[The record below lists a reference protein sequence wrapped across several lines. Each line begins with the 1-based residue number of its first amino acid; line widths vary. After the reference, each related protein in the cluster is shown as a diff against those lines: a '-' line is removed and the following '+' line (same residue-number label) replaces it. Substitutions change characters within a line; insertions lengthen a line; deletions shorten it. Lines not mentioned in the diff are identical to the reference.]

1 MMALFAKYRL
11 HLSDS
16 IDAASAEIA
25 RRKFDR
31 WAMDLDQ
38 VLMLPDGA
46 AVHLV
51 ASNQTGAEVGGVLP
65 DQTKFGADQ

>member
-1 MMALFAKYRL
+1 MASHFATYRL

-16 IDAASAEIA
+16 IDPASAEIA

-31 WAMDLDQ
+31 WAMGLDQ
-38 VLMLPDGA
+38 VLVLPDGA

-51 ASNQTGAEVGGVLP
+51 ASDQPGAEVGGHLP
-65 DQTKFGADQ
+65 DRTQFGADQ